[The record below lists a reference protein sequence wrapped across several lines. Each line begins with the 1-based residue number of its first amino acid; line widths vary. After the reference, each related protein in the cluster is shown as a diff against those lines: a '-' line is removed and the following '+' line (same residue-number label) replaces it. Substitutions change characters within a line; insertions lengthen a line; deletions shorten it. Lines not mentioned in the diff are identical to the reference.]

1 MKQSKKNDMN
11 LLIRF
16 LKYFSPYKVHC
27 LGLVILIFINLA
39 FSLIQPILWA
49 KLLTSLFSKSIIQMR
64 NTIICLALLYL
75 ASTLGNY
82 FQSVLTAYLNAK
94 LINNIQNCIFGNL
107 LSMNL
112 KYFDENCNGTL
123 ISKIVM
129 DISQIIDLVT
139 GQIIPAFVNVLKLC
153 LLFTIMMKINIWL
166 TIVAVCMI
174 PIVLVIY
181 SKQTNTLRVKQGEVR
196 RANDTII
203 GIIQQAVSGIRDI
216 KALGLKKVE
225 KEVFN
230 EGNQVKF
237 KATFNF
243 NMFILA
249 FQTLISILGIIG
261 ELSIFGIGSYLVMMS
276 VLSVEKFIQFTSYSQ
291 QFSSCSLS
299 LVTIVSDYHKIIV
312 SLNRL
317 NEIEQNISESHEKFG
332 DLHLQG
338 ESVNIEFENVSYGY
352 TPVPVF
358 QNANM
363 TVEPYKITAIIGQS
377 GSGKTTAINLILGL
391 YKAESGSVLIN
402 GEKIEKYSEKSLR
415 QQITVVSQSPFLFNC
430 TVRQNFKYINPDIKD
445 EEIIEICK
453 WCDIHASIMKLPE
466 QYNTVVSENGNNFSV
481 GQLQRLSIARALAK
495 KSPVLLLDEPT
506 SALDVGSAASIKQL
520 LKKLKAYK
528 TILVISHSRD
538 LIEASDYIYEIQD
551 NKIVRV

>member
-1 MKQSKKNDMN
+1 M
-11 LLIRF
+11 
-16 LKYFSPYKVHC
+16 
-27 LGLVILIFINLA
+27 
-39 FSLIQPILWA
+39 
-49 KLLTSLFSKSIIQMR
+49 
-64 NTIICLALLYL
+64 
-75 ASTLGNY
+75 
-82 FQSVLTAYLNAK
+82 
-94 LINNIQNCIFGNL
+94 
-107 LSMNL
+107 
-112 KYFDENCNGTL
+112 
-123 ISKIVM
+123 
-129 DISQIIDLVT
+129 
-139 GQIIPAFVNVLKLC
+139 
-153 LLFTIMMKINIWL
+153 
-166 TIVAVCMI
+166 
-174 PIVLVIY
+174 
-181 SKQTNTLRVKQGEVR
+181 
-196 RANDTII
+196 
-203 GIIQQAVSGIRDI
+203 
-216 KALGLKKVE
+216 
-225 KEVFN
+225 
-230 EGNQVKF
+230 
-237 KATFNF
+237 
-243 NMFILA
+243 
-249 FQTLISILGIIG
+249 
-261 ELSIFGIGSYLVMMS
+261 
-276 VLSVEKFIQFTSYSQ
+276 
-291 QFSSCSLS
+291 
-299 LVTIVSDYHKIIV
+299 
-312 SLNRL
+312 

-332 DLHLQG
+332 DLYLQG
-338 ESVNIEFENVSYGY
+338 GSVNIEFENVSYGY

-415 QQITVVSQSPFLFNC
+415 QQISVVSQSPFLFNC

-528 TILVISHSRD
+528 TILVISHSRE